1 MLKAIIALVIALIL
15 TASVAVSQWQD
26 ANQYKD
32 QARTAI
38 AAQAA
43 TQARLTAMQATLRK
57 VNSDYAT
64 QELRLQQLHSTL
76 TDRATD
82 RGVYNVL
89 CERGNCRK
97 VEPMS
102 TPGD

>member
-15 TASVAVSQWQD
+15 TACVAVSQWQD

-38 AAQAA
+38 AAQTA

-64 QELRLQQLHSTL
+64 QELRLRQIHATTPDRP
-76 TDRATD
+76 TDS
-82 RGVYNVL
+82 GVYNVL
-89 CERGNCRK
+89 CERANCVK
-97 VEPMS
+97 LDSVP
-102 TPGD
+102 TPAD

>member
-38 AAQAA
+38 AAQVAA
-43 TQARLTAMQATLRK
+43 ESRLIQMQAVLRK

-64 QELRLQQLHSTL
+64 QELRLQQIHATT
-76 TDRATD
+76 TDRITD
-82 RGVYNVL
+82 RGVYKLL

-97 VEPMS
+97 VEPLPS
-102 TPGD
+102 SGD

>member
-32 QARTAI
+32 QARTAT
-38 AAQAA
+38 AAQVAA
-43 TQARLTAMQATLRK
+43 ESRLIQMQAVLRK

-64 QELRLQQLHSTL
+64 QELRLQQIHAT
-76 TDRATD
+76 TPDRITD
-82 RGVYNVL
+82 RGVYKLL
-89 CERGNCRK
+89 CERGNCAK
-97 VEPMS
+97 VDPLPS
-102 TPGD
+102 SAD

>member
-32 QARTAI
+32 QARTAT
-38 AAQAA
+38 AAQVAA
-43 TQARLTAMQATLRK
+43 ESRLIQMQAVLRK

-64 QELRLQQLHSTL
+64 QELRLQQVHSTL

-89 CERGNCRK
+89 CERANCVK
-97 VEPMS
+97 LDSVP
-102 TPGD
+102 TPAD

>member
-1 MLKAIIALVIALIL
+1 MLKAIVALVIALIL

-32 QARTAI
+32 QARDAK
-38 AAQAA
+38 ASQMSAEKRLASVQAV
-43 TQARLTAMQATLRK
+43 LRK

-64 QELRLQQLHSTL
+64 QELRLQQLHST
-76 TDRATD
+76 TPDRVTD
-82 RGVYNVL
+82 RGVYKLL

-97 VEPMS
+97 VHPMS

>member
-43 TQARLTAMQATLRK
+43 TQARLAAMQATLRK

-64 QELRLQQLHSTL
+64 QERRLQQVHSTL
-76 TDRATD
+76 TDRPTD
-82 RGVYNVL
+82 RDVYKLL
-89 CERGNCRK
+89 CERGNCAK
-97 VEPMS
+97 VDPLPS
-102 TPGD
+102 SGD